1 MLLFNALFFLD
12 TVIVLRMVN
21 FAATAIAIIVPII
34 LNTNRRGVKR
44 SRLVIYVFI
53 FIPRIHMPVRLSNQL
68 GLVASPIEFTVD
80 LFSVITSQL
89 RESEAKGPLVPYY
102 CIMQ

>member
-1 MLLFNALFFLD
+1 
-12 TVIVLRMVN
+12 
-21 FAATAIAIIVPII
+21 
-34 LNTNRRGVKR
+34 
-44 SRLVIYVFI
+44 
-53 FIPRIHMPVRLSNQL
+53 MPVRLSNQL

-89 RESEAKGPLVPYY
+89 RESEAEGPLVPYY